1 VTGDPLGLHPVR
13 GRRNPPD
20 LPRLGVAASGRERD
34 GIGHAMSLVEEI
46 AIVAG
51 LGAVLMSAA
60 VLAFQRQE

>member
-1 VTGDPLGLHPVR
+1 
-13 GRRNPPD
+13 
-20 LPRLGVAASGRERD
+20 
-34 GIGHAMSLVEEI
+34 MSLVEEI